1 MQSTPARRCRS
12 RVSCCGASFSTQL
25 ALPRPTST
33 RFVFSCDASLQISAA
48 PDLAD
53 SPSARFGLAHG
64 ACCHSIAVLGLV
76 VERHTLRQHPSTQGL
91 QVLSSPDHA
100 LVFMQ
105 TEGNPEIRQIPW
117 DDNDDFVQRWRNAQT
132 GYPWIDAI
140 MTQLRQWGW
149 MHHLARHSVACFLTR
164 GDLWCHWEKGR
175 DVFDE
180 LLIDGDHFINT
191 GNWQWLS
198 ASNFFYQFF
207 RVYSPVSFGQKY
219 DKEGKFVRHFL
230 PVLKDMPAKYIYEPW
245 KAPADVQKKANCIIG
260 KDYPEP
266 IVDHKEA
273 SQANK
278 DKMKAAYDKHKLK
291 GKSNASP
298 AKRKRAS

>member
-1 MQSTPARRCRS
+1 
-12 RVSCCGASFSTQL
+12 
-25 ALPRPTST
+25 
-33 RFVFSCDASLQISAA
+33 
-48 PDLAD
+48 
-53 SPSARFGLAHG
+53 
-64 ACCHSIAVLGLV
+64 
-76 VERHTLRQHPSTQGL
+76 
-91 QVLSSPDHA
+91 
-100 LVFMQ
+100 MQ

-230 PVLKDMPAKYIYEPW
+230 PILKDMPAKYIYEPW

-278 DKMKAAYDKHKLK
+278 DKMKAAYDKHK